1 MAFGSN
7 IELFETFTSSGSF
20 TGNSGDHT
28 AILLLGNYGNPGD
41 ASAAATCVNATCQLA
56 SSGDAQGWKVT
67 QTYLW
72 RINKN
77 TDFKVTTSLTWGQI
91 ILL

>member
-7 IELFETFTSSGSF
+7 IELFKTFTSSGSY

-28 AILLLGNYGNPGD
+28 GILLLGNYGNSGSP
-41 ASAAATCVNATCQLA
+41 SSAATCVNAVCQLA
-56 SSGDAQGWKVT
+56 SSGDANGWKVS

-77 TDFKVTTSLTWGQI
+77 TDFKVTTNLDWGQI